1 MSTIENFNQQV
12 ELRKQREREKVIQ
25 DKKERRQRLADSF
38 DPERQKKFAKDPK
51 HIKSWKDLFLDQCE
65 QNAEL
70 VRESELHTRAQKE
83 RIKKLEKLED
93 QTERI
98 KELEKQLKEKDE
110 ELKKFKEQTEEETL
124 AKLFKNLM
132 N

>member
-1 MSTIENFNQQV
+1 MSSIEKFNQQV

-25 DKKERRQRLADSF
+25 EKKERRDRLAHSF

-51 HIKSWKDLFLDQCE
+51 HIQSWKDLFLDQCE

-83 RIKKLEKLED
+83 RIKKLEK
-93 QTERI
+93 
-98 KELEKQLKEKDE
+98 QLKEKDE
-110 ELKKFKEQTEEETL
+110 ELKKSKEQTEEKTL
-124 AKLFKNLM
+124 AKLFKKLM